1 MRNQIPRYYDVV
13 REDGY
18 EVDAIVYLPL
28 NINKS
33 VDRKSWYFTKPDD
46 ENKINEVLVR
56 IPAYDSLSNEINL
69 VAHWIEPLMS
79 VTKNID
85 CVSLLRQYSEL
96 LKSLAP
102 DMVKSSTMKELYE
115 YIVKDAKLIN
125 QAKLFISMMK
135 NLPGTLAENLRRELA
150 ELPSKPKVFQWKNQF
165 NNCVVEFN
173 INDVNSQIYI
183 YTYLDSDIAYEVF
196 IREQY
201 DWITEEL
208 RQTFKQQGDGS
219 LKRCFAFGQEQEVID
234 AVRTIIEQ
242 HY

>member
-1 MRNQIPRYYDVV
+1 
-13 REDGY
+13 
-18 EVDAIVYLPL
+18 
-28 NINKS
+28 
-33 VDRKSWYFTKPDD
+33 
-46 ENKINEVLVR
+46 
-56 IPAYDSLSNEINL
+56 
-69 VAHWIEPLMS
+69 
-79 VTKNID
+79 
-85 CVSLLRQYSEL
+85 
-96 LKSLAP
+96 
-102 DMVKSSTMKELYE
+102 MKELYE

-201 DWITEEL
+201 DWT
-208 RQTFKQQGDGS
+208 RAGGN
-219 LKRCFAFGQEQEVID
+219 
-234 AVRTIIEQ
+234 
-242 HY
+242 

>member
-1 MRNQIPRYYDVV
+1 
-13 REDGY
+13 
-18 EVDAIVYLPL
+18 
-28 NINKS
+28 
-33 VDRKSWYFTKPDD
+33 
-46 ENKINEVLVR
+46 
-56 IPAYDSLSNEINL
+56 
-69 VAHWIEPLMS
+69 
-79 VTKNID
+79 
-85 CVSLLRQYSEL
+85 
-96 LKSLAP
+96 
-102 DMVKSSTMKELYE
+102 MVKSSTMKELYE